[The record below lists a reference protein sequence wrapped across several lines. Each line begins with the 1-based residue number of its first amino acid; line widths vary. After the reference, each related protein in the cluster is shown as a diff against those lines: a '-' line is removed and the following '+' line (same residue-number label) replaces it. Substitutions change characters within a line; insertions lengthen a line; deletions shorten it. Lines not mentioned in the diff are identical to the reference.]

1 MPRFDLLGTPRGRFL
16 TFGLLYISEGIPYGF
31 SATAM
36 VAFMR
41 TEGLSL
47 SQIGAFTAALFIP
60 WSFKGPGRR
69 SSIT

>member
-1 MPRFDLLGTPRGRFL
+1 MRSKNLLETTRGRFL

-31 SATAM
+31 TTIAM

-47 SQIGAFTAALFIP
+47 TQIGAFVSALFLP
-60 WSFKGPGRR
+60 WSFKW
-69 SSIT
+69 I